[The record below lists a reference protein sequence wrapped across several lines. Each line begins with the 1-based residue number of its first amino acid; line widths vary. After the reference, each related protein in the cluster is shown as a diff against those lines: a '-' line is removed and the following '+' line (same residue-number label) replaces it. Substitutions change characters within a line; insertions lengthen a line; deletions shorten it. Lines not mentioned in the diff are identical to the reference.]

1 MLGFKSSC
9 WLHRNRGRRWDYYKR
24 AKRKNKGKDMHV
36 RYALLNKVF
45 IFSDQNSY
53 SRNLLQNRPHHENQ
67 RNFCLY
73 YLGNLSQ
80 MKELVMGF
88 QLVLVLSI
96 INGSCINIQELVKV
110 VVFSIQ
116 INSKKLYIFSLHL
129 SYISILWYAIIYKYI
144 YIFSIYFQMH
154 LYMKVISF

>member
-24 AKRKNKGKDMHV
+24 AKRKNKGKNMHV
-36 RYALLNKVF
+36 SLCQVCIIKSKSSF
-45 IFSDQNSY
+45 FSDQNSY

-144 YIFSIYFQMH
+144 YVYSVYIFRCIY
-154 LYMKVISF
+154 I